1 MIYMITQRTEERMM
15 PTIINDTYE
24 LKSIL
29 GKGGMSNVYLAE
41 HVRLHTRWAVKEVW
55 KNQSVRFDFMAE
67 SEILKRLQHPMLP
80 RIVDIFE
87 TDKAIYIVEDFV
99 EGLTLSELLEE
110 QGKVEEEIGRAH
122 V

>member
-1 MIYMITQRTEERMM
+1 MM

-55 KNQSVRFDFMAE
+55 KNQCVRFDFMA
-67 SEILKRLQHPMLP
+67 
-80 RIVDIFE
+80 
-87 TDKAIYIVEDFV
+87 
-99 EGLTLSELLEE
+99 
-110 QGKVEEEIGRAH
+110 
-122 V
+122 